1 MWIILPIII
10 IALIVLV
17 IVCYNGLVISRNK
30 VKEEWSGID
39 VELKRRFDLIPNLVE
54 TVKGYVKHEEETL
67 TKLTEL
73 RTSWNEAKTTKE
85 KGKLD
90 SNLNDVLKSI
100 YAVAENYPEL
110 KANENFLQLQIEL
123 KNTEDKIASSRNKY
137 NDAVNTYNTK
147 VETIP
152 SNIVASILEKLNC
165 SSGSSCRIY
174 FSSFSRTFKS
184 IFVNALIYSESKLA
198 ILSRVNTISVRFTSA
213 RRQQMFTVQFK

>member
-73 RTSWNEAKTTKE
+73 RTSWNEVKTTKE

-90 SNLNDVLKSI
+90 SNLNDALKSI
-100 YAVAENYPEL
+100 YAVAENYPDL

-123 KNTEDKIASSRNKY
+123 KNTEDKIASSRDKY
-137 NDAVNTYNTK
+137 NDSVNTYNTK

-152 SNIVASILEKLNC
+152 SNIVASIFKFKKEELFTLEN
-165 SSGSSCRIY
+165 
-174 FSSFSRTFKS
+174 
-184 IFVNALIYSESKLA
+184 EE
-198 ILSRVNTISVRFTSA
+198 A
-213 RRQQMFTVQFK
+213 RKNIKINF